1 MDSLMTVIKNID
13 KFHRISPERVHLRKF
28 LGAAGI
34 SSSWYV
40 QALFSV
46 SYEGIVRLALHSNE
60 TTENDEE
67 IWETF
72 DISDKWDFD
81 NPERWDIDNYK
92 NLINISYAGRSV
104 GLRDDVEILPMSTDE
119 LLEMVNVIDDIKKIL
134 NGE

>member
-1 MDSLMTVIKNID
+1 MDALMTVIKNID
-13 KFHRISPERVHLRKF
+13 KFNRISPERTHLRKF
-28 LGAAGI
+28 LCAAGI
-34 SSSWYV
+34 NSSWYV

-72 DISDKWDFD
+72 DISDKWDF
-81 NPERWDIDNYK
+81 DNYK

>member
-1 MDSLMTVIKNID
+1 MDSLTTVIKNID
-13 KFHRISPERVHLRKF
+13 KFHRISPERNHLRKF

>member
-1 MDSLMTVIKNID
+1 MDALMTVIKNID
-13 KFHRISPERVHLRKF
+13 KFNRISPERTHLRKF
-28 LGAAGI
+28 LCAAGI
-34 SSSWYV
+34 NSSWYV

-72 DISDKWDFD
+72 DISDKCDFD

>member
-1 MDSLMTVIKNID
+1 MDALMTVIKNID

-28 LGAAGI
+28 LCAAGI
-34 SSSWYV
+34 NSSWYV
-40 QALFSV
+40 QTLFSV
-46 SYEGIVRLALHSNE
+46 SYDGIVRLALHSNE